1 MKGVACTSVSPCDGS
16 GQGSGPSGHPWVEP
30 LAVKDTTLAPSSTVT
45 TESLHASSHGPV
57 MYVPG
62 AGKSPSRGPAALLR
76 QAANV
81 AAMAASS
88 RVRPSPF
95 APWSVTTKTSALA
108 AVASAAR
115 HRRSMGIRMSTGAPT
130 ATGRPTPM
138 DWRERSCQNK
148 RKK

>member
-1 MKGVACTSVSPCDGS
+1 MKGVACPSVSPCDGS
-16 GQGSGPSGHPWVEP
+16 GQGSGPSGHPCVEP
-30 LAVKDTTLAPSSTVT
+30 LAVKDTTLAPSSTIT

-62 AGKSPSRGPAALLR
+62 AGKSTSRGPAALLAAL

-115 HRRSMGIRMSTGAPT
+115 HRRIMGAEQAQR
-130 ATGRPTPM
+130 
-138 DWRERSCQNK
+138 
-148 RKK
+148 